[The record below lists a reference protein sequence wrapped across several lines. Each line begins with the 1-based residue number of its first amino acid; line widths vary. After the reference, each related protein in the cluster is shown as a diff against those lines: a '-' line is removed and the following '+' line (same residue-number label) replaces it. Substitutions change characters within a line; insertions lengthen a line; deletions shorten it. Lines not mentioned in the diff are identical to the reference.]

1 MSTLHTNNAPETL
14 TRLLDMGIN
23 PLNIADSFLG
33 VLAQRLVR
41 RICETCSSPK
51 QLDPSEQAWVRSVLG
66 EKAPLEGFSE
76 GAGCNQCNHTGYRG
90 RLGVYEL
97 LEIDY
102 PLADALR
109 RNDPAAFENAAR
121 AQRGY
126 RPLVHNALEF
136 ARQGITSLAEAMRLS
151 GMVE

>member
-1 MSTLHTNNAPETL
+1 M
-14 TRLLDMGIN
+14 D
-23 PLNIADSFLG
+23 
-33 VLAQRLVR
+33 
-41 RICETCSSPK
+41 
-51 QLDPSEQAWVRSVLG
+51 
-66 EKAPLEGFSE
+66 GFSE
-76 GAGCNQCNHTGYRG
+76 GSGCTQCNHTGYRG
-90 RLGVYEL
+90 RLGVYEF

-109 RNDPAAFENAAR
+109 RNDPAEFENAAR
-121 AQRGY
+121 AQRAY